1 MLRQES
7 AALQKVGYAVLRN
20 RVDRYGNT
28 AVAGLAH
35 GEKKLE
41 TPRCG
46 RDARRGMFRK
56 HRMDRYGKT
65 AMEGLAHGEK
75 E

>member
-7 AALQKVGYAVLRN
+7 VALQKLGYAVLRN

-28 AVAGLAH
+28 TVEGLAR

-46 RDARRGMFRK
+46 RDDGSVELRFACRK
-56 HRMDRYGKT
+56 
-65 AMEGLAHGEK
+65 
-75 E
+75 